1 MAPLDISQVAGS
13 QVPESSEQ
21 NSPHLHSFDNL
32 QSSPEPNE
40 LNGLHVFLPNLVVI
54 FFLFSFDRSI
64 FSTGLFPFIEL
75 DIDSCSSTQNMKAYF
90 YLPVKPG

>member
-32 QSSPEPNE
+32 QDSPEPNE
-40 LNGLHVFLPNLVVI
+40 LNGLHVFLPSLLVI
-54 FFLFSFDRSI
+54 FFLFSFDKAI
-64 FSTGLFPFIEL
+64 FRTGLSP
-75 DIDSCSSTQNMKAYF
+75 IDDLEVDFCSST
-90 YLPVKPG
+90 